1 MWKPVEAP
9 GEWLVFLQRKDIK
22 GLPIM
27 EAKKKYMQEQLLFEA
42 YENNLNTVNTVNT
55 TTSAPASAAAGG
67 GGQRKF
73 KYDAQY
79 KLTYRGTGDTPQ
91 KAGVYDRVAIS
102 DLKRY
107 WYDNF
112 FDERSG
118 FSVPPPSI
126 PSNIG
131 SDYFFIKE
139 NVDIMGLGTV
149 SLITWG
155 SLGSGRQRGQW
166 TYSEYNYSIKTPIEC
181 SEYYNKWL
189 NGFGFG
195 SSNLS
200 TPTGKWKINSFAGS
214 KYCIT
219 TSYPYELTEVKPV
232 KPGTLPE
239 TIDFARNDRADGV
252 YDGEYSRNGFDGN
265 GNPRWTRIYS
275 DPRGGTY
282 NINLYY
288 STDCGGWKVDRE
300 NIRILCTDKIK
311 AGSTVEEGP
320 LGTYTAQDN
329 TTIPP
334 GTITYTAIEAAPPPP
349 PPKGSLT
356 VTGGSSSDTDYIGN
370 YIKDP
375 SSGTGQDAVYIRE
388 DNQRQIHYVASCAM
402 WRLDGT
408 GLIKLICETWTGNPT
423 GTSPLGTYQFSAVRA
438 PATGT
443 YTVTQN

>member
-55 TTSAPASAAAGG
+55 TTSAPAAAAAGG

-73 KYDAQY
+73 KYGAQY
-79 KLTYRGTGDTPQ
+79 KLTYRGKGDTPQ

-112 FDERSG
+112 FDAKGG

-131 SDYFFIKE
+131 SDYFFIKS
-139 NVDIMGLGTV
+139 NVDEAGIGVV

-155 SLGSGRQRGQW
+155 SLGRGRQKGQW
-166 TYSEYNYSIKTPIEC
+166 VYSEYNTSPKIPVEC

-195 SSNLS
+195 STNLN
-200 TPTGKWKINSFAGS
+200 TPAGKWKINSFGGV
-214 KYCIT
+214 KYCVT
-219 TSYPYELTEVKPV
+219 TSDPYELTEVKPV

-239 TIDFARNDRADGV
+239 TIDFARNDREDV
-252 YDGEYSRNGFDGN
+252 VHDGEYSRNGVDGN
-265 GNPRWTRIYS
+265 GNPKWTRIYT
-275 DPRGGTY
+275 DPRGGSTT
-282 NINLYY
+282 ITLYY
-288 STDCGGWKVDRE
+288 STDCGGWKVDQEGSRL
-300 NIRILCTDKIK
+300 NCSLMIK

-320 LGTYTAQDN
+320 LGTYTSPDN
-329 TTIPP
+329 TTLPP
-334 GTITYTAIEAAPPPP
+334 GTITYTATEPTP

-356 VTGGSSSDTDYIGN
+356 VTGGGSSDTIYIGT

-388 DNQRQIHYVASCAM
+388 DNALEIHYVPLCAM
-402 WRLDGT
+402 WRIDSTSPLGK
-408 GLIKLICETWTGNPT
+408 IVCSTWTGNPT
-423 GTSPLGTYQFSAVRA
+423 GTSPLGTYQLSAVRF